1 MQISLSLSCELVRHV
16 FARRLSTLE
25 LQSEAGTMARLIG
38 DHSQS
43 QAINVD
49 QTVER
54 KVKTFM
60 NLIANRSR
68 RGAHQSKR

>member
-16 FARRLSTLE
+16 FPRRLSKLE
-25 LQSEAGTMARLIG
+25 LQPEAGTMARLIG

-43 QAINVD
+43 QPINVD